1 MFTHHPSSSR
11 MSRSHV
17 PCSPP
22 EVQVADT
29 RSSAPA
35 ISMVQ
40 LDGWKPNKIM
50 GCWPSTGWSDFA
62 GPPHSINGIV
72 FIFSWCL
79 SHHESSRFFSFHVHL
94 CCMFIFQK
102 ITEFGPAAVLNRQL
116 WQGRTWHSFQP
127 VAPQKLQEFQCLAQD
142 GAGWRD
148 DGNKETKYM
157 MKRMKNLDLVSKK
170 TKYV

>member
-79 SHHESSRFFSFHVHL
+79 SHHESSMFFSFHVHL

-116 WQGRTWHSFQP
+116 WQGADMAFVPASGAAKTAGVSVP
-127 VAPQKLQEFQCLAQD
+127 